1 MKNFVTPHRQIAIVG
16 LVSRL
21 LLGLCLLLVLAPVA
35 ACTARYSQSLSGAIP
50 KAQGTPVS
58 SSATGLSVFAIAF
71 SEPTSAHE
79 QVMQLIGGCE
89 SLNTVQVDY
98 REMTFII
105 LGIPKVSVK
114 ATCIQGK

>member
-1 MKNFVTPHRQIAIVG
+1 MKNLVRPRRHIAPVG
-16 LVSRL
+16 PLARILV
-21 LLGLCLLLVLAPVA
+21 GICLLLNLVPLV

-50 KAQGTPVS
+50 KSQGTPVS

-79 QVMQLIGGCE
+79 QVTQLIGGCE
-89 SLNTVQVDY
+89 MLNTVQVDY
-98 REMTFII
+98 RETTFLI

-114 ATCIQGK
+114 AICVQHP